1 MKRLSW
7 FWLLGI
13 FLTGSAAWAASAS
26 FAPRELFR
34 VPFGDSRER
43 LGMRLD
49 GGNLIIPRGFTMDA
63 SGHFYIYDVNHHR
76 VARYSSEGRYEM
88 ELRYPVTAGQMF
100 AHADSRENLW
110 LLVSDPAQGLFYGVY
125 DARGRNLRSGTFSQ
139 FNHFRLHPDDDN
151 VLHVILSSDQNPA
164 AVQTWF
170 LDEKTLLLKKEN
182 VGRPPET
189 HHQIRR
195 RDHVYFIDEVPG
207 RSDHHALTVNRVTDE
222 SHRGLADIQGTVVYV
237 TGRGEVYTRI
247 SDREIRVYE
256 PDGSFKGKVLL
267 RGLPSACQ
275 AVRFD
280 ADGDIYELDGI
291 PDKNGQYTAEMPG
304 MRLMVWERR

>member
-1 MKRLSW
+1 
-7 FWLLGI
+7 
-13 FLTGSAAWAASAS
+13 
-26 FAPRELFR
+26 
-34 VPFGDSRER
+34 
-43 LGMRLD
+43 MRLD

-63 SGHFYIYDVNHHR
+63 AGRFYIYDVNHHR
-76 VARYSSEGRYEM
+76 VARYSSQGRYEM
-88 ELRYPVTAGQMF
+88 ELRYPETAGQMF

-139 FNHFRLHPDDDN
+139 FNHFQLHPDDDN
-151 VLHVILSSDQNPA
+151 VLHVLLSSERNPG
-164 AVQTWF
+164 AVQSWF
-170 LDEKTLLLKKEN
+170 LDEKSLLMKKEN
-182 VGRPPET
+182 VARPPET

-195 RDHVYFIDEVPG
+195 HDHVYFIDEVPG
-207 RSDHHALTVNRVTDE
+207 GAGSHASPVNRVTDE

-237 TGRGEVYTRI
+237 TGRGEVYARV

-267 RGLPSACQ
+267 KGLPSACL

-280 ADGDIYELDGI
+280 GDGNIYELDGI
-291 PDKNGQYTAEMPG
+291 PDKNDQYTRRDARHAAR
-304 MRLMVWERR
+304 RLGEALRP